1 MHFAEIAV
9 AALVALIAFIAGVRF
24 GIWIYEYEITPVKKG
39 KTHMLPV
46 KRPMLTAEK
55 YEQRIKR

>member
-9 AALVALIAFIAGVRF
+9 AVLLAIVAFIAGVRF
-24 GIWIYEYEITPVKKG
+24 GIWMYEYEIAPVKKD
-39 KTHMLPV
+39 KTHMLPA